1 MKMSILE
8 IEYRNIRKINDL
20 KIPFVNEN
28 GEIIKNNFIMMANGT
43 GKTTTMT
50 LLKGLFDGTAPSWPS
65 EKIKSFAPTMTGAE
79 HGEFAVTVKFDEKR
93 YKYVLSLDYKAGT
106 AEISTI
112 TSAVGGRESGR
123 HLPESI
129 RGIFSPEF
137 VRRFIFDGEQAEKPL
152 IALPMKLMKQSN
164 TCIA

>member
-1 MKMSILE
+1 
-8 IEYRNIRKINDL
+8 
-20 KIPFVNEN
+20 
-28 GEIIKNNFIMMANGT
+28 
-43 GKTTTMT
+43 
-50 LLKGLFDGTAPSWPS
+50 
-65 EKIKSFAPTMTGAE
+65 MTGAE

-129 RGIFSPEF
+129 RGIFPRNLSAGLSLM
-137 VRRFIFDGEQAEKPL
+137 VSKLKKPL